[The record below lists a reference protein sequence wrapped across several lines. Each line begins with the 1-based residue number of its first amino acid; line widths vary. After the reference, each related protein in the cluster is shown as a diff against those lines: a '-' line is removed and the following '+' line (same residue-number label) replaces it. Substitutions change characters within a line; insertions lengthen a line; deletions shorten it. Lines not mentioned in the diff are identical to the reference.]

1 MAITVDTVEH
11 SALDSTILVGTEGSD
26 AGNLAKDISAFLA
39 TGDNIISVSHCFN
52 PQSNTILTS
61 IIRELDD

>member
-11 SALDSTILVGTEGSD
+11 PALDSTKLVGTEGSD

-39 TGDNIISVSHCFN
+39 DGDTIISVSHVFN

-61 IIRELDD
+61 IVKDSD

>member
-11 SALDSTILVGTEGSD
+11 PALDSTNLVGTEGSD

-39 TGDNIISVSHCFN
+39 DGDTIISVSHCFN

-61 IIRELDD
+61 IVKDSD

>member
-11 SALDSTILVGTEGSD
+11 PALDSTKLVGTEGSD

-39 TGDNIISVSHCFN
+39 DGDTIISVSHVFN
-52 PQSNTILTS
+52 PQSYTILTS
-61 IIRELDD
+61 IVKDSD

>member
-11 SALDSTILVGTEGSD
+11 PASDSTKLVGTEGSD
-26 AGNLAKDISAFLA
+26 AGNLAKDISAFL
-39 TGDNIISVSHCFN
+39 GDGDTIISVSHCFN

-61 IIRELDD
+61 IVKDSD

>member
-11 SALDSTILVGTEGSD
+11 SALDSTNLVGTEGSD

-39 TGDNIISVSHCFN
+39 DGDTIISVSHCFN

-61 IIRELDD
+61 IVKDSD

>member
-11 SALDSTILVGTEGSD
+11 NALDSSKLVGTEGSD

-39 TGDNIISVSHCFN
+39 DGDTIISISHAYI
-52 PQSNTILTS
+52 PSRNTILTS
-61 IIRELDD
+61 IVKDSD

>member
-11 SALDSTILVGTEGSD
+11 SALDSTKLVGTEGSD

-39 TGDNIISVSHCFN
+39 DGDTIISVSHCFN

-61 IIRELDD
+61 IVKDSD

>member
-11 SALDSTILVGTEGSD
+11 PASDSTKLVGTEGSD

-39 TGDNIISVSHCFN
+39 DGDTIISVSHCFN

-61 IIRELDD
+61 IVKDSD

>member
-11 SALDSTILVGTEGSD
+11 PALDSTKLVGTEGSD

-39 TGDNIISVSHCFN
+39 DGDTIISVSHVFN

-61 IIRELDD
+61 IVRELDD

>member
-11 SALDSTILVGTEGSD
+11 PALDSTKLVGTEGSD

-39 TGDNIISVSHCFN
+39 DGDTIISVSHCFN

-61 IIRELDD
+61 IVKDSD

>member
-11 SALDSTILVGTEGSD
+11 PASDSTKLVGTEGSD
-26 AGNLAKDISAFLA
+26 AGNLAKDISAFL
-39 TGDNIISVSHCFN
+39 GDSDTIISVSHCFN

-61 IIRELDD
+61 IVKDSD

>member
-11 SALDSTILVGTEGSD
+11 PALDSTKLVGTEGSD
-26 AGNLAKDISAFLA
+26 AGNLAKDISGFLA
-39 TGDNIISVSHCFN
+39 DGDTIISVSHCFN

-61 IIRELDD
+61 IVKDSD

>member
-1 MAITVDTVEH
+1 MAITVDTIVH
-11 SALDSTILVGTEGSD
+11 SASDSTKLVGTEASD

-39 TGDNIISVSHCFN
+39 DGDTKISISHCYN

-61 IIRELDD
+61 IVKDSD

>member
-11 SALDSTILVGTEGSD
+11 PASDSTKLVGTEGSD

-39 TGDNIISVSHCFN
+39 DGDTIISVSHVFN

-61 IIRELDD
+61 IVKDSD